1 MTMETLFLLRPRMIL
16 MLPMIILAFNLRQ
29 TKRSILS
36 LAVLASKDGTL
47 IEIGQQAQNPEQ
59 KMKQLKRK
67 RSMESR
73 NTIANTLTLIEA
85 LNIYQLNK

>member
-36 LAVLASKDGTL
+36 LAVLASKDGIL
-47 IEIGQQAQNPEQ
+47 IGIGQQAQNPEQ

>member
-47 IEIGQQAQNPEQ
+47 IGIGQQAQNPEQ